1 MNIPKS
7 RPPLVHNLLS
17 DIDSSSGT
25 ALDCVT
31 GYIAGTQA
39 TISTTCPAGC
49 NLTAATTT
57 AAETCEKITPV
68 TKFTPPAASNLA
80 TSGAADAYDES
91 ESSDADDLMVNPPQT
106 SKHTMM
112 TVVTRSSLPCQ
123 DRATMTNLGLQTPTQ
138 RITTRVH
145 RTVQDFFG
153 EGGDDDD
160 AAEEQM
166 GGDDEDM

>member
-39 TISTTCPAGC
+39 TIYTTCPAGC

-57 AAETCEKITPV
+57 AAETCENITPV
-68 TKFTPPAASNLA
+68 TKSTPPAASNLA

-112 TVVTRSSLPCQ
+112 TVVTRSSLLAKIVP
-123 DRATMTNLGLQTPTQ
+123 P
-138 RITTRVH
+138 
-145 RTVQDFFG
+145 
-153 EGGDDDD
+153 
-160 AAEEQM
+160 
-166 GGDDEDM
+166 